1 MSENPIKKLF
11 ANKTVRI
18 VALSVIALLL
28 LLAVWAVFFRK
39 EKSVETSVYR
49 PTERESRLSLLLA
62 EIEGIDRA
70 TVMIGEEDGE
80 PASVVVVFEGTD
92 SLLTRM
98 RIMEVAASALR
109 IDRGQVLVYP
119 AQS

>member
-1 MSENPIKKLF
+1 MSENPVKKLF

-18 VALSVIALLL
+18 IALCLIALLL

-39 EKSVETSVYR
+39 DAAVETGAYR
-49 PTERESRLSLLLA
+49 PTEQESRLSLLLA

-80 PASVVVVFEGTD
+80 PKSVVVVFEGDD
-92 SLLTRM
+92 SFITRM
-98 RIMEVAASALR
+98 RIMEVASSALR
-109 IDRGQVLVYP
+109 IERGQVLVYP

>member
-1 MSENPIKKLF
+1 MSENPVKKLF
-11 ANKTVRI
+11 ESKTVRI
-18 VALSVIALLL
+18 IALCIIALLL

-39 EKSVETSVYR
+39 DEAVQTGSYQ
-49 PTERESRLSLLLA
+49 PTEQESRLSLLLA
-62 EIEGIDRA
+62 QIEGIDRA

-80 PASVVVVFEGTD
+80 PKSVVVVFEGAD

-98 RIMEVAASALR
+98 RIMEVASSTLR